1 MIGRLFRA
9 HGEFC
14 ASHPW
19 EVIVALLTVTACMLT
34 VDKQQYF
41 TSTAASDGGGGVGG
55 GGGGIPN
62 SATSSRY
69 RPCHGW
75 TQSCDGLE
83 AEYNAADVIVMT
95 IVRCAAVLYCYY
107 QFCSLH
113 KLGSKYILGIAGLF
127 TVFSSFIFTTT
138 IIKFLGSDITDL
150 KDALFFLLLLID
162 LSNSGTLAQLAL
174 AGTNQAEVTQNIA
187 RGLELLGPA
196 ISLDT
201 IVETLVIGVGTL
213 SGVQRLEV
221 LCTFAVMSVIVNYVV
236 FMTFYPACLS
246 LILDLSR
253 NGVDMSL
260 VRAKAKDSIILKA
273 LNDEE
278 QKANPVVQR
287 VKIIMTTGLMIV
299 HIYSRMVFSNGDYE
313 SVDKTLTPQ
322 LNMNVNNN
330 RTESGELSDLIIKWL
345 TMSADQIVILIL
357 FIALVIKFIFFENRE
372 DLHDQIRQS
381 TVTIAVKSS
390 QTQHHLLPLEG
401 TTAKFIA
408 AATLEKTLDAA
419 PQQQQQLQQ
428 YSNALVVNQ
437 GEDGKTTSASS
448 TIQSSR
454 PRIPLFTIEEQNT
467 ANAFTQTE
475 YIAFDSNGDAGAMVP
490 LSECNQLQKMR
501 SPRSLEECLEILN
514 STDDL
519 GGAMSGAAN
528 LSDEEIINIVNAGG
542 QYCPLHKIETIID
555 DPERGVKI
563 RRQIISGRAKLP
575 DNRLDSLPYK
585 HFDYKRV
592 MNACCENVLGY
603 VPIPVGYAGPL
614 LLDGAKYYVPMATTE
629 GALVASTNRGC
640 KALSVRGVTSYV
652 EDVGMTRAPC
662 VRFASVARA
671 AEAKRWINNEDNYQ
685 RIKAEFD
692 STSRFG
698 RLKECHIAMD
708 GPQLYIRFVALTGD
722 AMGMNMVSKGAE
734 MALKCIKREF
744 PDMQII
750 SLSGNFCCDKKPAA
764 INWIKGRG
772 KRVVAEC
779 IIPAA
784 TLRSVLKT
792 EAKTLVECNKLKNM
806 GGSAMAGSI
815 GGNNAHAA
823 NMVTAVFL
831 ATGQDPAQNVT
842 SSNCST
848 GMECWGE
855 SGEDLYMTCTM
866 PSLEVGTVG
875 GGTGLPGQSA
885 CLDMLG
891 VRGANSAH
899 PGENAKKLAQI
910 VCATV
915 MAGELSLMAAL
926 VNSDLVKSHMRHNR
940 SSIAVSAKGNNP
952 LNVTVSSCS
961 KIS

>member
-19 EVIVALLTVTACMLT
+19 EVIVALLTVTACVLT
-34 VDKQQYF
+34 VDKQQQV
-41 TSTAASDGGGGVGG
+41 TVTAESGATLTTTTQY
-55 GGGGIPN
+55 
-62 SATSSRY
+62 SATSSRH

-75 TQSCDGLE
+75 SQSCEGLE
-83 AEYNAADVIVMT
+83 AEYNAADVILMT
-95 IVRCAAVLYCYY
+95 IVRCTAVLYCYY
-107 QFCSLH
+107 QFCCLH
-113 KLGSKYILGIAGLF
+113 KLGSKYIVGIAGLF

-138 IIKFLGSDITDL
+138 IIKFLGSDISDL

-174 AGTNQAEVTQNIA
+174 SGTNQAEVTNNIA

-201 IVETLVIGVGTL
+201 IVETLVIGIGTL

-221 LCTFAVMSVIVNYVV
+221 LCTFAVMSVLVNYIV

-253 NGVDMSL
+253 SGVDMSI
-260 VRAKAKDSIILKA
+260 VRAKSKDSLLLKA
-273 LNDEE
+273 LNEEE
-278 QKANPVVQR
+278 QKNNPVVQR
-287 VKIIMTTGLMIV
+287 VKVIMTTGLMMV
-299 HIYSRMVFSNGDYE
+299 HIYSRVVFSNNDYE
-313 SVDKTLTPQ
+313 AVDNTLTPK
-322 LNMNVNNN
+322 LSLNVNNN
-330 RTESGELSDLIIKWL
+330 RTESGELADMIIKWL

-357 FIALVIKFIFFENRE
+357 LLALVIKFIFFEHRE
-372 DLHDQIRQS
+372 DLHDQLRQS
-381 TVTIAVKSS
+381 TIVSIAAKAS
-390 QTQHHLLPLEG
+390 QTTNPLEMHDNELETGVKTLLPS
-401 TTAKFIA
+401 A
-408 AATLEKTLDAA
+408 
-419 PQQQQQLQQ
+419 
-428 YSNALVVNQ
+428 NAL
-437 GEDGKTTSASS
+437 ALS
-448 TIQSSR
+448 TKFLATPTR
-454 PRIPLFTIEEQNT
+454 KPLFTIEEQNLVD
-467 ANAFTQTE
+467 AATQTD
-475 YIAFDSNGDAGAMVP
+475 FVLVP
-490 LSECNQLQKMR
+490 TTSEREQSLSPYQAHMDNSSKDREARPLQECI
-501 SPRSLEECLEILN
+501 EILN
-514 STDDL
+514 STEDW
-519 GGAMSGAAN
+519 GGPN
-528 LSDEEIINIVNAGG
+528 ELSDEEIIAIVNAGSPN
-542 QYCPLHKIETIID
+542 CPLHKIESIVD
-555 DPERGVKI
+555 NPVRGIRI
-563 RRQIISGRAKLP
+563 RRQIISARAGLAN
-575 DNRLDSLPYK
+575 DRLDSLPYEN
-585 HFDYKRV
+585 FDYRKV

-614 LLDGAKYYVPMATTE
+614 LLDGVQYFVPMATTE

-662 VRFASVARA
+662 VRFSSVTRA
-671 AEAKRWINNEDNYQ
+671 AEAKNWINEDYGYQ

-698 RLKECHIAMD
+698 RLKECHVAMD

-722 AMGMNMVSKGAE
+722 AMGMNMVSKGSE

-772 KRVVAEC
+772 KRVVTEC
-779 IIPAA
+779 IIPAK

-792 EAKTLVECNKLKNM
+792 DAKTLVDCNKLKNM
-806 GGSAMAGSI
+806 GGSALAGSI

-855 SGEDLYMTCTM
+855 NNDDLYMTCTM

-875 GGTGLPGQSA
+875 GGTGLPGQGA

-891 VRGANSAH
+891 VRGANVAQ

-915 MAGELSLMAAL
+915 MAGEISLMAAL
-926 VNSDLVKSHMRHNR
+926 VNNELVKSHMLHNR
-940 SSIAVSAKGNNP
+940 SSIAVSGKTNP

-961 KIS
+961 SNIS

>member
-19 EVIVALLTVTACMLT
+19 EVIVALLTITACMLT
-34 VDKQQYF
+34 VDKAG
-41 TSTAASDGGGGVGG
+41 TATTTITDTTATSGAAAAGLSTATATPTSGGGAAAAPPPILVSS
-55 GGGGIPN
+55 
-62 SATSSRY
+62 SATSSRH

-75 TQSCDGLE
+75 SQSCDGLE
-83 AEYNAADVIVMT
+83 AEYNAADVILMT
-95 IVRCAAVLYCYY
+95 IVRCTAVLYCYY

-113 KLGSKYILGIAGLF
+113 RLGSKYVLGIAGIF
-127 TVFSSFIFTTT
+127 TVFSSFIFTTA
-138 IIKFLGSDITDL
+138 IIKFLGSDISDL
-150 KDALFFLLLLID
+150 KDALFFLLLVID
-162 LSNSGTLAQLAL
+162 LSNSGRLAQLAL
-174 AGTNQAEVTQNIA
+174 SGSSQAEVTQNIA
-187 RGLELLGPA
+187 RGLELLGPT

-201 IVETLVIGVGTL
+201 IVEALLVGVGTL

-221 LCTFAVMSVIVNYVV
+221 LCMFAVLSVLVNYVV

-246 LILDLSR
+246 LIFDLSR
-253 NGVDMSL
+253 NGVDMS
-260 VRAKAKDSIILKA
+260 VVRERAKGSLLLKS
-273 LNDEE
+273 LTEEE
-278 QKANPVVQR
+278 QKANPVLQR
-287 VKIIMTTGLMIV
+287 VKLIMTTGLMIV
-299 HIYSRMVFSNGDYE
+299 HIYSRVVFTSSDYDA
-313 SVDKTLTPQ
+313 VDKTLSPT
-322 LNMNVNNN
+322 LNLNVNNN
-330 RTESGELSDLIIKWL
+330 RTESGEITDIIIKWL
-345 TMSADQIVILIL
+345 TMSADHIVISIVL
-357 FIALVIKFIFFENRE
+357 IALVVKFICFDNRDTLQE
-372 DLHDQIRQS
+372 QLRQS
-381 TVTIAVKSS
+381 TLAKAS
-390 QTQHHLLPLEG
+390 QTTPE
-401 TTAKFIA
+401 TEMEAVR
-408 AATLEKTLDAA
+408 EKEHK
-419 PQQQQQLQQ
+419 
-428 YSNALVVNQ
+428 SKV
-437 GEDGKTTSASS
+437 
-448 TIQSSR
+448 
-454 PRIPLFTIEEQNT
+454 LFSIEEHNLI
-467 ANAFTQTE
+467 NAATQTE
-475 YIAFDSNGDAGAMVP
+475 MQLAMRDRE
-490 LSECNQLQKMR
+490 LESERELEPVRPPRGLQECLELLN
-501 SPRSLEECLEILN
+501 STEEDGPRSL
-514 STDDL
+514 T
-519 GGAMSGAAN
+519 
-528 LSDEEIINIVNAGG
+528 DEEIVNIVNAGG
-542 QYCPLHKIETIID
+542 NQCPLYKIESVLQ
-555 DPERGVKI
+555 DPERGIRI
-563 RRQIISGRAKLP
+563 RRQIIASRARLEMAKL
-575 DNRLDSLPYK
+575 DVLPYQ
-585 HFDYKRV
+585 HFDYRKV

-614 LLDGAKYYVPMATTE
+614 LLDGVSYYVPMATTE

-640 KALSVRGVTSYV
+640 KALSVRGVRSVV

-662 VRFASVARA
+662 VRFPSVQRAS
-671 AEAKRWINNEDNYQ
+671 EAKLWIEHEFNY
-685 RIKAEFD
+685 RLIKTEFD

-698 RLKECHIAMD
+698 RLKDCHIAMD

-734 MALKCIKREF
+734 MALRCIKRQF

-772 KRVVAEC
+772 KRVVTEC
-779 IIPAA
+779 TIPAA

-792 EAKTLVECNKLKNM
+792 DAKTLVECNKLKNM

-848 GMECWGE
+848 AMECWAE
-855 SGEDLYMTCTM
+855 NSDDLYMTCTM

-875 GGTGLPGQSA
+875 GGTGLPGQGA

-891 VRGANSAH
+891 VRGAHATK
-899 PGENAKKLAQI
+899 PGDNAKKLAQI

-940 SSIAVSAKGNNP
+940 SSIAVSSANNP

-961 KIS
+961 TIS

>member
-19 EVIVALLTVTACMLT
+19 EVIVALLTMTACMLT

-41 TSTAASDGGGGVGG
+41 TSAAAASAAGTTDGGGGVGG
-55 GGGGIPN
+55 GGGGGLPTS

-127 TVFSSFIFTTT
+127 AVFSSFIFTTT

-253 NGVDMSL
+253 NGMDMSL
-260 VRAKAKDSIILKA
+260 VRAKAKDSKLLKA
-273 LNDEE
+273 LNEEE

-313 SVDKTLTPQ
+313 SVDKTFTPQ

-381 TVTIAVKSS
+381 TVSIAVKSS
-390 QTQHHLLPLEG
+390 QTQLLPLEASAANSI
-401 TTAKFIA
+401 TA
-408 AATLEKTLDAA
+408 LDKPFGAIVG
-419 PQQQQQLQQ
+419 QEEENLKVTCNL
-428 YSNALVVNQ
+428 SN
-437 GEDGKTTSASS
+437 TSMPIELSM
-448 TIQSSR
+448 R
-454 PRIPLFTIEEQNT
+454 PRRIPLFTIEEQNT

-475 YIAFDSNGDAGAMVP
+475 FDYCDGAIVP
-490 LSECNQLQKMR
+490 LSECNQLLKLR

-514 STDDL
+514 STED
-519 GGAMSGAAN
+519 GIAGAAN
-528 LSDEEIINIVNAGG
+528 LSDEEIVNIVNAGG
-542 QYCPLHKIETIID
+542 QYCPLHKIETVID
-555 DPERGVKI
+555 DPVRGVKI
-563 RRQIISGRAKLP
+563 RRQIISGRAKLAS
-575 DNRLDSLPYK
+575 DRLESLPYK

-671 AEAKRWINNEDNYQ
+671 AEAKRWINDETNYQ

-855 SGEDLYMTCTM
+855 NNEDLYMTCTM

-891 VRGANSAH
+891 VRGANAEH
-899 PGENAKKLAQI
+899 PGDNAKKLAQI

-940 SSIAVSAKGNNP
+940 
-952 LNVTVSSCS
+952 
-961 KIS
+961 

>member
-19 EVIVALLTVTACMLT
+19 EVIVALLTITACMLT
-34 VDKQQYF
+34 VDKNN
-41 TSTAASDGGGGVGG
+41 TLDASGNGLGTASAAAAAGAATAAGASPPPVVGG
-55 GGGGIPN
+55 
-62 SATSSRY
+62 SATSSRH

-75 TQSCDGLE
+75 SQSCDGLE
-83 AEYNAADVIVMT
+83 AEYNAADVILMT
-95 IVRCAAVLYCYY
+95 IVRCTAVLYCYY

-113 KLGSKYILGIAGLF
+113 RMGSKYVLGIAGLF
-127 TVFSSFIFTTT
+127 TVFSSFIFTTA
-138 IIKFLGSDITDL
+138 IIKFLGSDISDL
-150 KDALFFLLLLID
+150 KDALFFLLLVID
-162 LSNSGTLAQLAL
+162 LSNSGRLAQLAL
-174 AGTNQAEVTQNIA
+174 SGSNQAEVTQNIA

-201 IVETLVIGVGTL
+201 IVEVLLVGVGTL

-221 LCTFAVMSVIVNYVV
+221 LCMFAVLSVLVNYVV

-246 LILDLSR
+246 LIFDLSR
-253 NGVDMSL
+253 SGVDMSV
-260 VRAKAKDSIILKA
+260 VREKAKGSLLLKS
-273 LNDEE
+273 LTEEE
-278 QKANPVVQR
+278 QKANPVLQR
-287 VKIIMTTGLMIV
+287 VKLIMTTGLMAV
-299 HIYSRMVFSNGDYE
+299 HIYSRVAFSGSDYD
-313 SVDKTLTPQ
+313 SVDKTLTPTLS
-322 LNMNVNNN
+322 LNVSNN
-330 RTESGELSDLIIKWL
+330 RTESAEITDIIIKWL
-345 TMSADQIVILIL
+345 TMSADHIVISIVL
-357 FIALVIKFIFFENRE
+357 IALVIKFICFDNR
-372 DLHDQIRQS
+372 DPLTDQMRQS
-381 TVTIAVKSS
+381 GTVAIAAKAS
-390 QTQHHLLPLEG
+390 QTTPIEEQDLVDEPKTQE
-401 TTAKFIA
+401 IA
-408 AATLEKTLDAA
+408 PEK
-419 PQQQQQLQQ
+419 
-428 YSNALVVNQ
+428 
-437 GEDGKTTSASS
+437 SAV
-448 TIQSSR
+448 R
-454 PRIPLFTIEEQNT
+454 KLLFTIEEQSSK
-467 ANAFTQTE
+467 NATTQTE
-475 YIAFDSNGDAGAMVP
+475 LLP
-490 LSECNQLQKMR
+490 LHQPLVLPVRPPRPLQ
-501 SPRSLEECLEILN
+501 ECLEILN
-514 STDDL
+514 STEDL
-519 GGAMSGAAN
+519 SGPAA
-528 LSDEEIINIVNAGG
+528 LSDEEIVAIVHAGG
-542 QYCPLHKIETIID
+542 PHCPLYKIESVLD
-555 DPERGVKI
+555 DAERGVRI
-563 RRQIISGRAKLP
+563 RRQIIAGRAKMP
-575 DNRLDSLPYK
+575 VERLGGLPYE
-585 HFDYKRV
+585 HFDYRKV
-592 MNACCENVLGY
+592 LNACCENVLGY

-614 LLDGAKYYVPMATTE
+614 LLDGETYYVPMATTE

-640 KALSVRGVTSYV
+640 KALSVRGVRSVV

-662 VRFASVARA
+662 CRFPSVARA
-671 AEAKRWINNEDNYQ
+671 AEAKAWIENETNYQ
-685 RIKAEFD
+685 QVKTEFD

-708 GPQLYIRFVALTGD
+708 GPQLYIRFVATTGD

-734 MALKCIKREF
+734 EALRRIKRQF

-772 KRVVAEC
+772 KRVVTEC
-779 IIPAA
+779 TISAA

-792 EAKTLVECNKLKNM
+792 DAKTLVECNKLKNM

-848 GMECWGE
+848 AMECWVE
-855 SGEDLYMTCTM
+855 NNDDLYMTCTM

-885 CLDMLG
+885 CLEMLG
-891 VRGANSAH
+891 VRGAHATR
-899 PGENAKKLAQI
+899 PGDNAKKLAQI

-940 SSIAVSAKGNNP
+940 SSIAVSGANNP

-961 KIS
+961 TIS